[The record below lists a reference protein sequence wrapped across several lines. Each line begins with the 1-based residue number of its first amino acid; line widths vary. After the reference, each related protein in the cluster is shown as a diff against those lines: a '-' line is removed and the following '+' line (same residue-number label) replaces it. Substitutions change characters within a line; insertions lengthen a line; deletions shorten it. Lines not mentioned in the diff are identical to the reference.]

1 MSDTDLTLVPDSKL
15 HPGCDTVVLFL
26 LCCNKSRFISGYKYL
41 IWRSSARFSRS
52 SHLSWSS
59 ARRRTLCFCK
69 ASGSVNAS
77 PYRAAEGH
85 AAHDPGNTQKIKSSR
100 IRGGLLRENPCVCV
114 CV

>member
-1 MSDTDLTLVPDSKL
+1 MSDTDLTLVSYSKL

-26 LCCNKSRFISGYKYL
+26 LCCNKSRFTLGCRYL
-41 IWRSSARFSRS
+41 IWHSYSRFSRS

-77 PYRAAEGH
+77 PSRAECH
-85 AAHDPGNTQKIKSSR
+85 AAHDPSNTQTIKSNDLH
-100 IRGGLLRENPCVCV
+100 ILYI
-114 CV
+114 